1 MFIPWRTA
9 SLSMTR
15 GKIILLPF
23 PFDDFSALKVRPAV
37 CLTDPVGEHRHIVV
51 AFITSLI
58 PAEILDSDLV
68 LRVNHAEFARSG
80 LRMDSTFRL
89 HRLMTVTSALV
100 KRELGE
106 LAPSL
111 QTEISTRLRRLFAF

>member
-1 MFIPWRTA
+1 MV
-9 SLSMTR
+9 R
-15 GKIILLPF
+15 GKIVLLPF

-51 AFITSLI
+51 AFITSQI
-58 PAEILDSDLV
+58 PAETLDSDLI
-68 LRVNHAEFARSG
+68 LRIGHAEFARTG
-80 LRMDSTFRL
+80 LRVDSTFRL
-89 HRLMTVTSALV
+89 HRLMTVTATLV

-111 QTEISTRLRRLFAF
+111 QTEIATRLRRLFAF

>member
-1 MFIPWRTA
+1 MI
-9 SLSMTR
+9 R
-15 GKIILLPF
+15 GKIVLLPF

-51 AFITSLI
+51 AFITSQI
-58 PAEILDSDLV
+58 STEILDSDLV
-68 LRVNHAEFARSG
+68 LTADHAEFARTG
-80 LRMDSTFRL
+80 LRVNSTLRL
-89 HRLMTVTSALV
+89 HRLMTVTTTLV

-111 QTEISTRLRRLFAF
+111 QTEISARLRRLFAF

>member
-1 MFIPWRTA
+1 
-9 SLSMTR
+9 MTR
-15 GKIILLPF
+15 GKIVLLPF
-23 PFDDFSALKVRPAV
+23 PFDDLSALKVRLAV
-37 CLTDPVGEHRHIVV
+37 CLTDPIGEHRHIVV
-51 AFITSLI
+51 AFITNQI
-58 PAEILDSDLV
+58 PAETLDSDLV
-68 LRVNHAEFARSG
+68 LRVDHAEFARTG

-111 QTEISTRLRRLFAF
+111 QTEISTRLQRLFAF